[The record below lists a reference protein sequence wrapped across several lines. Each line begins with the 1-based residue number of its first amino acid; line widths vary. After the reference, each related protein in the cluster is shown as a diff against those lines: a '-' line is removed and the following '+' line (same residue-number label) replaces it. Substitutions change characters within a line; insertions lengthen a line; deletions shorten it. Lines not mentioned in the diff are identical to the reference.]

1 MTKRALMVFTIVIFA
16 ITALGIVVLVLLP
29 GDFFRPG
36 GRAQPKT
43 KIIIPQSEGNNNAGP
58 SAEQLVYEDSMSA
71 KVALND
77 GEALVSVLSL
87 DFNKENTERE
97 EQIIAYRDL
106 LEIES
111 PIYITHAAYDQDAQ
125 VYKRTWSA
133 PAASTRPGTINLYT
147 QDLIG
152 DRSVCILVTGMN
164 GAGEHTLTVF
174 RKNPAEGGPAFN
186 KIAEIR
192 IEGSISI
199 QERERSQAYQLGQT
213 RGQSFAIAAY
223 GRDYESS
230 NLLDQ
235 VEITYVYNSVNG
247 LYEQSR
253 VTRVP
258 GTQIEQRRVRELLGG
273 GSAAF
278 EQFVNGLWY
287 YVGPEGTLDTRQY
300 LYFDPQN
307 RELIFYSDDT
317 QEIYSWKSSSPTR
330 YGLYV
335 SSQNISITNLRR
347 FINIELESLESIQV
361 RVFEDVHLRIGVTG
375 SWNGSYRRVK
385 GVGTP
390 KDNADNGAFIQVRF
404 TAEYSGS
411 IGKIAFY
418 EDGSYLLTN
427 GELEQRGKYAFFAV
441 DNNQLLELR
450 RSEVQNGVHQRET
463 FRVETANRRPGPGP
477 GLYENLTLFRVRL
490 GTKGLQEMHETTIS
504 LALSGENSSSS

>member
-1 MTKRALMVFTIVIFA
+1 MTKQVLKVFTIAVFT
-16 ITALGIVVLVLLP
+16 ITAMGIAVLFFLP
-29 GDFFRPG
+29 EDFFRPG
-36 GRAQPKT
+36 SRAQPQT
-43 KIIIPQSEGNNNAGP
+43 RIIIPQSEGNNDTGL
-58 SAEQLVYEDSMSA
+58 SAEQLAYEDSMNA
-71 KVALND
+71 KVALDD
-77 GEALVSVLSL
+77 GEALVSVLPL
-87 DFNKENTERE
+87 DFNKENTEKE
-97 EQIIAYRDL
+97 EQIIAYRNL

-111 PIYITHAAYDQDAQ
+111 PIYITYVTYDQDARI
-125 VYKRTWSA
+125 YKRTWSA
-133 PAASTRPGTINLYT
+133 STAATRPGTVNLYT

-152 DRSVCILVTGMN
+152 DRSICILITGMN

-174 RKNPAEGGPAFN
+174 RKNSAGGDPAFN

-192 IEGSISI
+192 IEGSISV

-230 NLLDQ
+230 NILDQ
-235 VEITYVYNSVNG
+235 VEITYVYNPVNG

-253 VTRVP
+253 IARVP

-287 YVGPEGTLDTRQY
+287 YVSPEGTLDTRQY

-317 QEIYSWKSSSPTR
+317 QEIYNWKSSSPTR

-375 SWNGSYRRVK
+375 AWNGSYRRVK
-385 GVGTP
+385 GVETP
-390 KDNADNGAFIQVRF
+390 KNADNSFIQPRF
-404 TAEYSGS
+404 AAEYSGS
-411 IGKIAFY
+411 IGKIVFY
-418 EDGSYLLTN
+418 EDGSYRLTN
-427 GELEQRGKYAFFAV
+427 GESEQRGKYTFFAI
-441 DNNQLLELR
+441 DNKQLLELR
-450 RSEVQNGVHQRET
+450 RGEIQNGIQRET

-477 GLYENLTLFRVRL
+477 ALYENLTLFRVRL
-490 GTKGLQEMHETTIS
+490 GTKGLQEMHEATIS
-504 LALSGENSSSS
+504 LALTGENSGPS

>member
-1 MTKRALMVFTIVIFA
+1 MTKRALMVFTIVIFT
-16 ITALGIVVLVLLP
+16 ITAMGIAVLVFLP
-29 GDFFRPG
+29 GDFFHPG
-36 GRAQPKT
+36 GREQPKT
-43 KIIIPQSEGNNNAGP
+43 RIIIPQSEGNFDTVV
-58 SAEQLVYEDSMSA
+58 SAERLAYEDSMNA
-71 KVALND
+71 KIALD
-77 GEALVSVLSL
+77 EGEALVSVLPL
-87 DFNKENTERE
+87 DFNKENTEKE
-97 EQIIAYRDL
+97 EQIIAYRNL

-111 PIYITHAAYDQDAQ
+111 PVYITYVTYDQAART
-125 VYKRTWSA
+125 YRRTWNA
-133 PAASTRPGTINLYT
+133 PAAATRPGTVNLYT

-152 DRSVCILVTGMN
+152 DRSICILVTGMN
-164 GAGEHTLTVF
+164 GAGEHTMTVF
-174 RKNPAEGGPAFN
+174 RRNPAGDDPAFN

-192 IEGSISI
+192 IEGSISV

-230 NLLDQ
+230 NILDQ
-235 VEITYVYNSVNG
+235 VEITYVYNPVNG
-247 LYEQSR
+247 LYEQSKIA
-253 VTRVP
+253 RVP

-273 GSAAF
+273 GSAEF

-287 YVGPEGTLDTRQY
+287 YVSPEGTMDTRQY

-335 SSQNISITNLRR
+335 SSQNISIANLRR

-385 GVGTP
+385 NVETP
-390 KDNADNGAFIQVRF
+390 KDNADSSAFIRPRF
-404 TAEYSGS
+404 AAEYSGS

-427 GELEQRGKYAFFAV
+427 GESEQRGKYTFFAI
-441 DNNQLLELR
+441 DNRQLLELR
-450 RSEVQNGVHQRET
+450 RGDLQNGGQRET

-477 GLYENLTLFRVRL
+477 ALYENLTLFRVRL

-504 LALSGENSSSS
+504 LALTGINSSS